1 MLDVIIPTKY
11 NVEVDFGKLNLSP
24 KMTVDSICTP
34 HHCKL
39 EHIEFQVKTLK
50 GN

>member
-1 MLDVIIPTKY
+1 MLDVIIPMEY
-11 NVEVDFGKLNLSP
+11 NVKVNFDKLNLSP

-34 HHCKL
+34 HNCNL

-50 GN
+50 GS